1 MPGRAAK
8 VIITERQQTLLQ
20 QWSHSRTEALYLRQ
34 RAHIILLAFAGND
47 NESIAATVGLERHQ
61 VGHWRRCWQ
70 KAFDRLVQIEC
81 LEPPAALRAAL
92 VHVLSDAPR
101 SGSPGKF
108 TAEQLTQL
116 FAVACEPPKDSG
128 RPITHWTPREL
139 ADELQK
145 RGIVASI
152 SPRQV
157 GRLLNQ
163 ASLHPHRSRYWLNAP
178 DKDQPHFAQE
188 VQQVCETYAA
198 AVQRYQCANTH
209 THSTDEKTGI
219 QALERIAPTL
229 EMKPGLEQRREFEY
243 KRNGTLA
250 LIVSFHIVTGTI
262 FTATV
267 GPTRTEA
274 DFVQHVARV
283 VAQDSKAGHIF
294 VVDQLNTHSSEGL
307 VRLVA
312 KNCGIAEETLGKK
325 GQRGILK
332 TLKSRQVF
340 LKDLSHRI
348 RFVYTPKHT
357 SWLNQVEIWFS
368 VLSRRLLKRGNF
380 TSVADLKQQLLDFIA
395 YFNKTLAKPYRWT
408 FTGRVLQT

>member
-1 MPGRAAK
+1 
-8 VIITERQQTLLQ
+8 
-20 QWSHSRTEALYLRQ
+20 
-34 RAHIILLAFAGND
+34 
-47 NESIAATVGLERHQ
+47 
-61 VGHWRRCWQ
+61 
-70 KAFDRLVQIEC
+70 
-81 LEPPAALRAAL
+81 LRAAL
-92 VHVLSDAPR
+92 SRVLSDAPR

-116 FAVACEPPKDSG
+116 FAVACEDPKESG
-128 RPITHWTPREL
+128 RPITDWTPREL
-139 ADELQK
+139 AAELQK
-145 RGIVASI
+145 RGIVVAI
-152 SPRQV
+152 SPSQV
-157 GRLLNQ
+157 RRLLKQ
-163 ASLHPHRSRYWLNAP
+163 ADLHPHRCRYWLNAP
-178 DKDQPHFAQE
+178 EKDQSHFAQE
-188 VQQVCETYAA
+188 VQQVCATYAA
-198 AVQRYQCANTH
+198 AVQRYRQENTH

-219 QALERIAPTL
+219 QALEPIAPTKG
-229 EMKPGLEQRREFEY
+229 MKPGLEKRREFEY
-243 KRNGTLA
+243 QRNGTLA

-274 DFVQHVARV
+274 DFVQHVSSV
-283 VAQDSKAGHIF
+283 VAKDPQAGHIF

-312 KNCGIAEETLGKK
+312 KHCGIAAETLGKK
-325 GQRGILK
+325 GQHGILK
-332 TLKSRQVF
+332 SVPSRQAF

-380 TSVADLKQQLLDFIA
+380 TSVDDLKQQLLDFIA
-395 YFNKTLAKPYRWT
+395 YFNKTLAKPYKWT